1 MKNNDVVRPK
11 NSVRLGLSRR
21 QLAGTAAFIGATLP
35 FLRVGLSA
43 TSALAAEPTRGGT
56 LRVGFKTGTAN
67 DTADPAKSYHAGD
80 HARMRQLYN
89 TLTGTGPD
97 LVPIPELAE
106 RWETDDS
113 VKSWKFYLRNDV
125 KFHDGRPMKAAD
137 AAYSLRRIL
146 DPKVASAYRALLEP
160 VIAAEGITAESDH
173 VLSFKLKTPY
183 TDFPSLVANYNC
195 GIVPDNFT
203 DFDKAIGTGPFKL
216 AEFKPGIS
224 TRLTRNETYWR
235 QGLPYLDGLELRVV
249 ADPVGRVN
257 GLLSGEL
264 DMIEALDAKSTG
276 LVNASP
282 NAKAFR
288 SPSGYHVPLVMQ
300 VDQPPFDKPEVRQAL
315 KLLIDRERVLKLVYN
330 GIGQLATD
338 QPIAPV
344 YPDYCKDVPQRTR
357 DVTKA
362 KELLSK
368 AGASSLS
375 VELHCSDAVPGGVAL
390 ATLFSQ
396 MAAEGGVTVKVIQD
410 PSDGYWKSVWRKVPF
425 CVSGWNM
432 RTTANIFLS
441 LTYHSA
447 ADYNETHWKRPDF
460 DKLLEE
466 ARQTL
471 DKKRRAEIYCEAQRM
486 ISDDGGEII
495 PVFIDLL
502 DGVANNVQGLQSM
515 PTGAMGEWHWEKV
528 WMQA

>member
-1 MKNNDVVRPK
+1 MKDKKKDAGV
-11 NSVRLGLSRR
+11 SRR
-21 QLAGTAAFIGATLP
+21 QFTTRAAIIGAALP
-35 FLRVGLSA
+35 LLSSGLA
-43 TSALAAEPTRGGT
+43 VRGARADEPVTGGK

-97 LVPIPELAE
+97 LVPGPELAE
-106 RWETDDS
+106 SWESDDS
-113 VKSWKFYLRNDV
+113 ATNWKFHLRQDV
-125 KFHDGRPMKAAD
+125 VFHDGRPFKAAD
-137 AAYSLRRIL
+137 AVYSLRRIL

-160 VIAAEGITAESDH
+160 VIAADGISAEDDH
-173 VLSFKLKTPY
+173 LLAFKLKAPY
-183 TDFPSLVANYNC
+183 SDFPALLANYNC
-195 GIVPDNFT
+195 GIVPENFT
-203 DFDKAIGTGPFKL
+203 DFDHAVGTGPFKL
-216 AEFKPGIS
+216 TDFKPGIS
-224 TRLTRNETYWR
+224 TTLARNESYWKK
-235 QGLPYLDGLELRVV
+235 GLPYLDGLDLRVV
-249 ADPVGRVN
+249 ADPVGRIN

-264 DMIEALDAKSTG
+264 DMIEALDAKSMD
-276 LVNASP
+276 LVNASS

-300 VDQPPFDKPEVRQAL
+300 VDQPPFDTPEVREAL

-330 GIGQLATD
+330 GVGQIASD

-357 DVTKA
+357 DVAKA
-362 KELLSK
+362 KALLEK
-368 AGASSLS
+368 AGAANLS

-390 ATLFSQ
+390 ATLYCQ
-396 MAAEGGVTVKVIQD
+396 MAAGGGVTVKVIQD

-466 ARQTL
+466 GRQTL
-471 DKKRRAEIYCEAQRM
+471 DPKRRSEIYCQAERM
-486 ISDDGGEII
+486 ISDDGGAII

-502 DGVANNVQGLQSM
+502 DGVATKVQGLEAM

-528 WMQA
+528 WIQA